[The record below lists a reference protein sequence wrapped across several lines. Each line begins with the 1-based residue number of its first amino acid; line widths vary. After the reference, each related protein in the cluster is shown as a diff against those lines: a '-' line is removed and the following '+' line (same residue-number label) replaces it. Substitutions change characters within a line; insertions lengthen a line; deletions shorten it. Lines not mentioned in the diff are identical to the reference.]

1 MATHVRNF
9 PRTMWTRTFQ
19 SLTSHKD
26 SLSRQAAEVATPLH
40 PTDPTD
46 INRNSPLLTKESAKL
61 RKSLLEQN
69 QPVESLKTIYRKLDE

>member
-40 PTDPTD
+40 PTD
-46 INRNSPLLTKESAKL
+46 INPNSPLLTKESAKL
-61 RKSLLEQN
+61 RRSLLEQN
-69 QPVESLKTIYRKLDE
+69 QPVESLKTIYRELDD